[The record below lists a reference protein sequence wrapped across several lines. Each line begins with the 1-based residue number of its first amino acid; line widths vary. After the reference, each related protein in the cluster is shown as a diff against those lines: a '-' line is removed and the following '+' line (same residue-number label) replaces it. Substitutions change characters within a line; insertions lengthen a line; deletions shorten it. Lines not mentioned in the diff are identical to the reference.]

1 MRLLLITLLFI
12 SGVYAEGEKIYNQEE
27 FDLAVSKKLKKY
39 SNSGLIELS
48 RELMKK
54 EKEIALK
61 EMNLKKRE
69 ESLEMTNKDLG
80 KRLKEFQKSQSN
92 FLSCLDKND
101 QDEKKRISHM
111 VSVVSGMRP
120 KTAAEVLSVQDA
132 IIAVKILGRLKAEKV
147 SKIFNSMDKAVSAR
161 LQKQYMSMK
170 R

>member
-1 MRLLLITLLFI
+1 MKIVMIMIFLITSVF
-12 SGVYAEGEKIYNQEE
+12 AEGEKVYTQEE
-27 FDLAVSKKLKKY
+27 FDLAFNKKLKKY
-39 SNSGLIELS
+39 SNSGLIDLS

-69 ESLEMTNKDLG
+69 ESLEMTKSDLN
-80 KRLKEFQKSQSN
+80 KRLKEFQKSQKG
-92 FLSCLDKND
+92 FLACLDKND
-101 QDEKKRISHM
+101 QDQKKRVSHM
-111 VSVVSGMRP
+111 VSVVSGMKP

-132 IIAVKILGRLKAEKV
+132 DIAVKILGRLKAEKV

>member
-1 MRLLLITLLFI
+1 MKILFTIFILI
-12 SGVYAEGEKIYNQEE
+12 SSAYAEGEKIYNQEE
-27 FDLAVSKKLKKY
+27 FDIAVNKKLKKY

-54 EKEIALK
+54 EKEIALI
-61 EMNLKKRE
+61 EMNIKKRE
-69 ESLEMTNKDLG
+69 EALEMTNKDLG
-80 KRLKEFQKSQSN
+80 NRLKEFQKSQN
-92 FLSCLDKND
+92 KFLACIDKND
-101 QDEKKRISHM
+101 QDQKKRVSHM

-132 IIAVKILGRLKAEKV
+132 TIAVKILGRLKAEKV